1 VAILTEQQLLG
12 NKIGRWAIRNL
23 ARTVD
28 RLARVLPL
36 SWLRAIATG
45 LAYLIYLLY
54 PSRQRL
60 ARENIRKV
68 FGDQFST
75 AQRRS
80 IALRSTIN
88 ICQTMIE
95 LFKMR
100 YMTPEQVNALVSLE
114 GAEHLRQAL
123 SENRG
128 AVVITAHFGNWE
140 LAGAR
145 FAAEG
150 FPVTV
155 LARDSDEPVAALL
168 INRARQHHNIEVL
181 QREDIRQMIRTLR
194 DNRGLGILPDQ
205 HAAAGG
211 IELDFLGRPASTAIG
226 PAVLARHTRCA
237 IVPFFARRLPNGT
250 FHSQVLPPLPLP
262 QTDDRDQFIKQL
274 TQQINDAMSEQ
285 IRRYPEQWLWLH
297 DRWKVDP
304 GNSA

>member
-1 VAILTEQQLLG
+1 VGIR
-12 NKIGRWAIRNL
+12 IGRLAIRNL

-68 FGDQFST
+68 FGGQFSA
-75 AQRRS
+75 AQRRG
-80 IALRSTIN
+80 IALQSTIN
-88 ICQTMIE
+88 ICKTMIE

-100 YMTPEQVNALVSLE
+100 YMTPEQVKALVCLD

-140 LAGAR
+140 LGGAR
-145 FAAEG
+145 FTAEG

-155 LARDSDEPVAALL
+155 LARDSDEPVTALL
-168 INRARQHHNIEVL
+168 INRARQRHNMEVL
-181 QREDIRQMIRTLR
+181 QREDIREMIRTLHN
-194 DNRGLGILPDQ
+194 NRGLGILPDQ

-211 IELDFLGRPASTAIG
+211 IKLDFLGRPASTATG
-226 PAVLARHTRCA
+226 PAVLSRHTGCA

-250 FHSQVLPPLPLP
+250 FHSQVLPPLALP
-262 QTDDRDQFIKQL
+262 QTDDRDQFTKQL
-274 TQQINDAMSEQ
+274 TQQINDVIGEQ

-297 DRWKVDP
+297 NRWKTDP

>member
-1 VAILTEQQLLG
+1 MTERQPVG
-12 NKIGRWAIRNL
+12 NRIGYWTIRNL

-28 RLARVLPL
+28 GLARILPL
-36 SWLRAIATG
+36 SWLRAVATG

-68 FGDQFST
+68 FGDQFSA

-88 ICQTMIE
+88 IGKTMIE

-100 YMTPEQVNALVSLE
+100 YMTPEQLKALVSLE
-114 GAEHLRQAL
+114 GAEHLHQVLA
-123 SENRG
+123 ENRG

-140 LAGAR
+140 LGGAR

-155 LARDSDEPVAALL
+155 LARDSDEPVCARL
-168 INRARQHHNIEVL
+168 INQARQHHNIEVL
-181 QREDIRQMIRTLR
+181 QREDIREMIRALR
-194 DNRGLGILPDQ
+194 NNRGLGILPDQ

-211 IELDFLGRPASTAIG
+211 IELDFLGRPASTATG
-226 PAVLARHTRCA
+226 PAVLARHTGCA
-237 IVPFFARRLPNGT
+237 VVPFFTRRLPNGT

-262 QTDDRDQFIKQL
+262 QTDDREQFVRQL
-274 TQQINDAMSEQ
+274 MQQINDIISEQ

-297 DRWKVDP
+297 DRWKTDRP
-304 GNSA
+304 DRA

>member
-1 VAILTEQQLLG
+1 MTTERRAVG
-12 NKIGRWAIRNL
+12 RRIGYWMLRNM
-23 ARTVD
+23 ARTVNV
-28 RLARVLPL
+28 LARILPL

-60 ARENIRKV
+60 ARENLHKV
-68 FGDQFST
+68 FGDRFSA

-80 IALRSTIN
+80 IALQSTIN
-88 ICQTMIE
+88 ICKTMIE

-100 YMTPEQVNALVSLE
+100 YMTPEQVKAFVSLE
-114 GAEHLRQAL
+114 GAEHLHQAL
-123 SENRG
+123 AEG
-128 AVVITAHFGNWE
+128 QGVVVVTAHFGNWE
-140 LAGAR
+140 LGGAR

-155 LARDSDEPVAALL
+155 LARDANEPVCARL
-168 INRARQHHNIEVL
+168 INQARQHHNLEVL
-181 QREDIRQMIRTLR
+181 QREDIRDMIRALH

-205 HAAAGG
+205 HAAEGG
-211 IELDFLGRPASTAIG
+211 IELNFLGRSASTATG
-226 PAVLARHTRCA
+226 PAVLSRHTGCA
-237 IVPFFARRLPNGT
+237 IVPFFTHRLTNGT

-262 QTDDRDQFIKQL
+262 QTDDRNQFVRQL
-274 TQQINDAMSEQ
+274 TQQINDIISEQ

-297 DRWKVDP
+297 DRWKMDS

>member
-1 VAILTEQQLLG
+1 VSILTEQQSVG
-12 NKIGRWAIRNL
+12 NRIGRWAIRNL
-23 ARTVD
+23 VRTTD
-28 RLARVLPL
+28 GLARVLPL

-45 LAYLIYLLY
+45 LAYLIYVLY

-60 ARENIRKV
+60 ARENVRKA
-68 FGDQFST
+68 FGNQFSA

-88 ICQTMIE
+88 ICKTMIE

-100 YMTPEQVNALVSLE
+100 YMTPEQVKALVFLE
-114 GAEHLRQAL
+114 GSEHLRQAL

-128 AVVITAHFGNWE
+128 AVVVTAHFGNWE

-155 LARDSDEPVAALL
+155 LARDSDEPVTALL
-168 INRARQHHNIEVL
+168 INRARQHHNMAVL
-181 QREDIRQMIRTLR
+181 QREDIRELIRALHG
-194 DNRGLGILPDQ
+194 NRSLGILPDQ

-211 IELDFLGRPASTAIG
+211 IELDFLGRPASTATG
-226 PAVLARHTRCA
+226 PAVLSRHAGCA

-262 QTDDRDQFIKQL
+262 QTDDRDQFIRQL
-274 TQQINDAMSEQ
+274 TQQINDIISEQ

-304 GNSA
+304 SN